1 MASTTFVVNSSWT
14 QIFAIPLY
22 GYYGLCLNENAVDLC
37 KGAIM
42 FMENGNSASSE
53 TTISN
58 FRGINILTYLNM
70 ILPMSFHFEY
80 YPTRVYEIRK
90 NGNYLE
96 IRLTTGTD
104 ISVTFTLFSA
114 FPDKAIVFV
123 PRSSSTSSI
132 TYYRLG
138 TFVLPVMKNATV
150 KSISWMNLDATSYDI
165 RIFDK
170 TNNVDL
176 LNVNLNNT
184 SEQVNNLGSLTN
196 ISLSD
201 AQIEVFVRRQGGVSS
216 PLVFLESLTIN
227 YN

>member
-1 MASTTFVVNSSWT
+1 MASTTFVVNSNWT

-22 GYYGLCLNENAVDLC
+22 GYYALFLNENAEDLC

-42 FMENGNSASSE
+42 FMENGNSTSNE

-70 ILPMSFHFEY
+70 TLPMSFHCEH

-123 PRSSSTSSI
+123 PRSSSTSSL
-132 TYYRLG
+132 TYDRLG

-150 KSISWMNLDATSYDI
+150 KSISWMDLDATSYDI

-201 AQIEVFVRRQGGVSS
+201 AQIEVFVKRQGGVSS